1 MKQFVHGL
9 RNNALHFVD
18 YTKLYSYTA
27 RLIILIITCFFEF
40 DEINQFITSNM
51 RNFVWRSVYSTDTYL
66 NCFIKVQQNPHDAR
80 GFQSG
85 DY

>member
-40 DEINQFITSNM
+40 DEINQVITGEQSSSNI
-51 RNFVWRSVYSTDTYL
+51 F
-66 NCFIKVQQNPHDAR
+66 
-80 GFQSG
+80 
-85 DY
+85 